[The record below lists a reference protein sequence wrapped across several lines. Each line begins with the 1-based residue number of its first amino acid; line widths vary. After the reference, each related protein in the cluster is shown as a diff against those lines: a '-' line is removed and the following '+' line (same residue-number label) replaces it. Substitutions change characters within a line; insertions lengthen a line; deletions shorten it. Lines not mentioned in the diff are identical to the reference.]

1 MKYSELFTRT
11 RKEAPKDEESLNAK
25 LLVRGG
31 FIDKVM
37 AGVYHMLPLGVRVM
51 RKIENIV
58 RSEMFTIGGQEVVL
72 SSLQPKS
79 AWEKTGRYTLYDTLF
94 KFKSF
99 YSKTEYVLGP
109 THEEAVSPMMTQFI
123 HSYRDLPAYVFQIQT
138 KFRDETRARSG
149 LLRAREFL
157 MKDLYS
163 FHMDE
168 KDLDAYYEKVKTA
181 YGRIFKNT
189 GIGEQTR
196 TTFASG
202 GTFSKYSH
210 EFQTLA
216 PHGEDTVYICKLC
229 GTGVNREIIEEQ
241 RDCPKC
247 GSADLK
253 EERAIETG
261 NIFKLK
267 TRFSSPFSLAFKDR
281 SGVNHEVYMGCYGLG
296 ITRLMGAVVEARHDK
311 DGIVWPKS
319 IAPYDAHLVCIGS
332 ESAITKKAD
341 ALYEE
346 LLKKGTE
353 ALYDDRKEASPA
365 EKLKD
370 ADLIGI
376 PVRATISAKTGSKIE
391 VKKRD
396 ESGVKM
402 MTKEEFI
409 KKYV

>member
-11 RKEAPKDEESLNAK
+11 RKEAPRDEDALNAK
-25 LLVRGG
+25 LLIRGG

-58 RSEMFTIGGQEVVL
+58 RDEMFAVGGQEVVL
-72 SSLQPKS
+72 SVLQPKS
-79 AWEKTGRYTLYDTLF
+79 AWEKTGRYVGYNTLF

-138 KFRDETRARSG
+138 KFRDEVRARSG
-149 LLRAREFL
+149 ILRTREFL

-163 FHMDE
+163 FHRDE
-168 KDLDAYYEKVKTA
+168 EDLDAYYEKVKTA

-189 GIGEQTR
+189 GIGEQTHV
-196 TTFASG
+196 TFASG
-202 GTFSKYSH
+202 GTFSKHSH

-216 PHGEDTVYICKLC
+216 PSGEDTVYICQRC
-229 GTGVNREIIEEQ
+229 GTGVNREIIGEQ
-241 RDCPKC
+241 KDCPKC
-247 GSADLK
+247 GSSALK

-267 TRFSSPFSLAFKDR
+267 TRFSSPFSLSFKDK
-281 SGVNHEVYMGCYGLG
+281 SGVNCEVYMGCYGLG

-311 DGIVWPKS
+311 HGIIWPKS
-319 IAPYDAHLVCIGS
+319 IAPYLVHLVCIGS
-332 ESAITKKAD
+332 EKAVTKKAD
-341 ALYEE
+341 AMYES
-346 LLKKGTE
+346 LLKKE
-353 ALYDDRKEASPA
+353 AEVLYDDRGHASPA

-376 PVRATISAKTGSKIE
+376 PARAVISAKTGEKIE
-391 VKKRD
+391 VKKRG
-396 ESGVKM
+396 ESAVKM
-402 MTKEEFI
+402 MTAEEFI